1 MYYIYIYICIYVYMF
16 IYVPKFL
23 RISGERSSAWWRLT
37 WQTTVMTKA
46 TELIMRNN
54 CARYF
59 WQQDYEHVGV

>member
-1 MYYIYIYICIYVYMF
+1 MF
-16 IYVPKFL
+16 SYVPKFL